1 MYKKCVILYFFFLFL
16 NKDFFICNQNISFL
30 SHSIGLFYAYL
41 RALSQLYYKGFKAV
55 LNQSP
60 ETVNNLLRSVLKWSQ
75 KRLLR
80 QFWDHFETVL
90 RPFWDRF
97 ETVLRPFRDHSETKL
112 RSSGLEQ
119 DFLSPIISR
128 LWWDKIDLSLKYN
141 SLVSGL
147 TFRLIIY

>member
-1 MYKKCVILYFFFLFL
+1 MYKKCVILYFCFLFL

-41 RALSQLYYKGFKAV
+41 SALSQLYYKGFKAV
-55 LNQSP
+55 LNQSH

-80 QFWDHFETVL
+80 QFWDHFEIIL
-90 RPFWDRF
+90 RPFWDC
-97 ETVLRPFRDHSETKL
+97 SETFL
-112 RSSGLEQ
+112 RLSWEGVDSTRTM
-119 DFLSPIISR
+119 SPIISR
-128 LWWDKIDLSLKYN
+128 LWRDKIDLSLKYN